1 MSQII
6 LLPDD
11 LARFYQVPSLVD
23 AHAHYL
29 YLASLI
35 ECGMRSWID
44 LFRSGLTWVRPNSEK
59 YWRCEIYR
67 PSIL

>member
-23 AHAHYL
+23 PHADYL

-35 ECGMRSWID
+35 ECRMRSWID

-59 YWRCEIYR
+59 YWRREIYR
-67 PSIL
+67 PRIL